1 MFYGVA
7 CNSADEVA
15 LAAEIPLSETERGV
29 LSAAV
34 IAEAVTGSDWLIKHD
49 REVKAEALREAA
61 DELTPG
67 DDKVDDWGIEAGL
80 LRARADRIEKGDE

>member
-1 MFYGVA
+1 MSEHVFYGVA

-34 IAEAVTGSDWLIKHD
+34 IAEAVTGPDWLLKHD
-49 REVKAEALREAA
+49 REVKAEAWNEGYSHLFDAERRGLDAVSF
-61 DELTPG
+61 
-67 DDKVDDWGIEAGL
+67 DDDPY
-80 LRARADRIEKGDE
+80 RKGDQE